1 MGQAQGRGNG
11 GGNGNGG
18 AGLGEGDT
26 SESEMDGGLGYTK
39 ARDYLDKLASSAAP
53 LVVYL
58 KLTLTYARDADKPE
72 TKTKVE
78 FPVRLTMS

>member
-1 MGQAQGRGNG
+1 M
-11 GGNGNGG
+11 
-18 AGLGEGDT
+18 EGV
-26 SESEMDGGLGYTK
+26 LGYTK